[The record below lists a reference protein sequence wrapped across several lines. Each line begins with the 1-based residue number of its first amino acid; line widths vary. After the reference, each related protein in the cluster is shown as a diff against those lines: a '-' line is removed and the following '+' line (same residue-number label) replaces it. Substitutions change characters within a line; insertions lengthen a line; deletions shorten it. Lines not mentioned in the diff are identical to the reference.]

1 MSSESLALSDIW
13 GGTPDEAEY
22 DGVYAAVMATERG
35 RWFLTE
41 YASRNRQT
49 DTHAVLGA
57 LARLEAA
64 VRRNGA
70 VQTPANA
77 ADCAEQTRWPDV
89 AAAAERIQ
97 DIAFMLRERAVDPDL
112 CDALDAAVREIAGA
126 CDDGGIRLQVD
137 DKAEP
142 ANAERTMVDDASFV
156 KARLFATEMPE
167 AAKSSEAIAT
177 IEPEIASTPQSEP
190 SRAVIAAVGHE
201 HEQEAAP
208 AEASEKSPRWYI
220 EPPDFAFRRAAREPT
235 MLHTAQ
241 ASAENGHAHS
251 LLPQA
256 EMLSGPGPGP
266 QDDPAEL
273 FESPADALAAA
284 SIITPAPAIMTPAD
298 FVPPLMRSAPGPAP
312 ADPLAGLRALSE
324 EEVIALFS

>member
-64 VRRNGA
+64 VRGNGA

-77 ADCAEQTRWPDV
+77 ADCAEQTV
-89 AAAAERIQ
+89 LNALGSGG
-97 DIAFMLRERAVDPDL
+97 DIGPS
-112 CDALDAAVREIAGA
+112 
-126 CDDGGIRLQVD
+126 
-137 DKAEP
+137 P
-142 ANAERTMVDDASFV
+142 
-156 KARLFATEMPE
+156 
-167 AAKSSEAIAT
+167 

-251 LLPQA
+251 LLPHA

-298 FVPPLMRSAPGPAP
+298 IVPPLMRSGPAP